1 MKHLWK
7 AWAGALA
14 LMTASAPCGFA
25 ETAQHPGG
33 ASNAVLQAT
42 LSNGLRVVI
51 VPDRLAPVVT
61 TNLSYLAGSNDA
73 PEGFPGTAHALEH
86 MMFRGSAG
94 LDRDQ
99 LAELG
104 ALLGGFYN
112 ASTAE
117 TVTRYTYTVPR
128 DNLGVVLRSEA
139 LRMRGLTL
147 SEADWAQERGAIE
160 QEVSRDLSSPF
171 YNYLSQAQAIL
182 FQGTPYEHDALG
194 TRPSFDRTDAALL
207 RRFYE
212 QWYAPNNAILV
223 IAGDVQPAQALS
235 EVQAAFGDIPRRA
248 IPEHQ
253 NISVQPVQPKTLALS
268 TNYSVGLVA
277 LAYRMPGLR
286 SPDSAVSDIL
296 SDVLGSPR
304 GALQGLVPADQA
316 LMAYFDCM
324 SKADVGIGLAVA
336 AFPSGGDPAP
346 LLAMLR
352 RIIAGTARD
361 GVSPELVE
369 AAKRRELARLA
380 FEGNSISSLAR
391 SWTTALAMRGASS
404 PADLAQA
411 YAAVT
416 VEDVNRLARRLLRPD
431 QAVTAILTPKG
442 TSTTPAG
449 SGFGKAESFKAS
461 PDRSV
466 TLPSWAASSLPAAR
480 MPDLGE
486 PPVITV
492 LPNGLRLIVQPEH
505 VNHTV
510 SVYGQVRQVPDMQEP
525 PGQEGVAALMGQ
537 LFGHGTETQDRLAF
551 QASLDDIAAWESAGP
566 DFLLEVLTPHF
577 EQGMELLAENEL
589 HPAFPQAAFAVAR
602 RQMAQGLA
610 GLEQAPDYRFQRAID
625 QAVIPEADPTLRQ
638 PTPET
643 VEALRLEDVRA
654 YYKAALRPDLTTIVV
669 LGDVTPEEARRVVL
683 NTFGTWH
690 ASGPAPQI
698 DLPPIG
704 PNAPSR
710 VRVPDASSL
719 QDRVLL
725 SETLPVSKPGRNA
738 FRLGNT
744 ILGGGFSSRLY
755 RDLRVKSGYAYS
767 VNSAVNWTR
776 TRGQY
781 TVTFGADAG
790 NVEKARQLVL
800 RNLRAMQTTPVSDSE
815 LSRAKAQLLISL
827 MMRRSSVEAMAAS
840 YLRLVDLGLPL
851 DSPRTA
857 AERYLATTAD
867 QIQQAF
873 NTPLRLDDLVEVV
886 KGPPLTP

>member
-1 MKHLWK
+1 
-7 AWAGALA
+7 
-14 LMTASAPCGFA
+14 
-25 ETAQHPGG
+25 
-33 ASNAVLQAT
+33 
-42 LSNGLRVVI
+42 
-51 VPDRLAPVVT
+51 
-61 TNLSYLAGSNDA
+61 
-73 PEGFPGTAHALEH
+73 
-86 MMFRGSAG
+86 
-94 LDRDQ
+94 
-99 LAELG
+99 
-104 ALLGGFYN
+104 
-112 ASTAE
+112 
-117 TVTRYTYTVPR
+117 
-128 DNLGVVLRSEA
+128 
-139 LRMRGLTL
+139 
-147 SEADWAQERGAIE
+147 
-160 QEVSRDLSSPF
+160 
-171 YNYLSQAQAIL
+171 
-182 FQGTPYEHDALG
+182 
-194 TRPSFDRTDAALL
+194 
-207 RRFYE
+207 
-212 QWYAPNNAILV
+212 
-223 IAGDVQPAQALS
+223 
-235 EVQAAFGDIPRRA
+235 
-248 IPEHQ
+248 
-253 NISVQPVQPKTLALS
+253 
-268 TNYSVGLVA
+268 
-277 LAYRMPGLR
+277 
-286 SPDSAVSDIL
+286 
-296 SDVLGSPR
+296 
-304 GALQGLVPADQA
+304 
-316 LMAYFDCM
+316 MAYFDCM

-336 AFPSGGDPAP
+336 AFPAGGDPAP
-346 LLAMLR
+346 LLANMQ
-352 RIIAGTARD
+352 RIIAGAARD
-361 GVSPELVE
+361 GVSPELVD

-380 FEGNSISSLAR
+380 FEGNSISGLAR

-416 VEDVNRLARRLLRPD
+416 VEDVNRLARRLLQPD

-442 TSTTPAG
+442 TSNTSAG

-466 TLPSWAASSLPAAR
+466 TLPSWAASSLPGLR
-480 MPDLGE
+480 MPELGE
-486 PPVITV
+486 PPVVTV

-505 VNHTV
+505 VSHTV
-510 SVYGQVRQVPDMQEP
+510 SVYGHVRQVADMQEP

-537 LFGHGTETQDRLAF
+537 LFGQGTETQDRLAF

-566 DFLLEVLTPHF
+566 DFMLEVLTPHF
-577 EQGMELLAENEL
+577 EQGMQLLAENEL
-589 HPAFPQAAFAVAR
+589 HPAFPPAAFAVAR
-602 RQMAQGLA
+602 RQMAQGLT
-610 GLEQAPDYRFQRAID
+610 GLEQAPDYRFQRAFD
-625 QAVIPEADPTLRQ
+625 QAIVPAADPTLRQ

-654 YYKAALRPDLTTIVV
+654 YCKVALRPDLTTIVV

-683 NTFGTWH
+683 DTFGSWH

-725 SETLPVSKPGRNA
+725 SETLPIAKPGRHA

-744 ILGGGFSSRLY
+744 ILGGGSSSRLY
-755 RDLRVKSGYAYS
+755 RDLRVKSGYVYS
-767 VNSAVNWTR
+767 VSSAVNWTR

-827 MMRRSSVEAMAAS
+827 VMRRSSMEAMAAS
-840 YLRLVDLGLPL
+840 YLRLADLGLPL
-851 DSPRTA
+851 DSPQAA

-873 NTPLRLDDLVEVV
+873 NTLLRPDDLVEVV

>member
-1 MKHLWK
+1 LKHLWK
-7 AWAGALA
+7 AWAGAFA
-14 LMTASAPCGFA
+14 LMVASASCGSA
-25 ETAQHPGG
+25 ETVQRPDG
-33 ASNAVLQAT
+33 ASDAVLRTT
-42 LSNGLRVVI
+42 LSNGLRIVI

-99 LAELG
+99 LAEFG

-117 TVTRYTYTVPR
+117 TVTRYTYTVPK
-128 DNLGVVLRSEA
+128 DGLGMVLRSEA

-147 SEADWAQERGAIE
+147 SEADWVQERGAIE

-171 YNYLSQAQAIL
+171 YNYLSQAQALL

-194 TRPSFDRTDAALL
+194 TRSSFDRTDAALL

-235 EVQAAFGDIPRRA
+235 EAQAAFGDIPRRA
-248 IPEHQ
+248 VPGHQ
-253 NISVQPVQPKTLALS
+253 TILVQPVQPKTLALT

-277 LAYRMPGLR
+277 LAYRLPGSR
-286 SPDSAVSDIL
+286 APDAAVSDIL
-296 SDVLGSPR
+296 GDVLGSPR
-304 GALQGLVPADQA
+304 SALRGLVPADQA
-316 LMAYFDCM
+316 LTAYFDCM

-336 AFPSGGDPAP
+336 AFPAGSDPGP
-346 LLAMLR
+346 LLANMQ
-352 RIIAGTARD
+352 RIIAGAARD

-380 FEGNSISSLAR
+380 FESNSISGLAR

-404 PADLAQA
+404 PADLARA
-411 YAAVT
+411 YAGVT
-416 VEDVNRLARRLLRPD
+416 VEDVNQLARRLLQPD
-431 QAVTAILTPKG
+431 QAVTAILTPKS
-442 TSTTPAG
+442 TSNASAG

-466 TLPSWAASSLPAAR
+466 TLPAWASSSLPGVR

-486 PPVITV
+486 PPDVTV
-492 LPNGLRLIVQPEH
+492 LPNGMRLIVQPEH
-505 VNHTV
+505 VSHTV
-510 SVYGQVRQVPDMQEP
+510 SVYGHVRQVADMQEP

-537 LFGHGTETQDRLAF
+537 LFGYGTETQDRLAF

-566 DFLLEVLTPHF
+566 NFRLEVLTPHF
-577 EQGMELLAENEL
+577 EQGMQLLAENEL
-589 HPAFPQAAFAVAR
+589 HPAFPQAAFVVAR
-602 RQMAQGLA
+602 RQLAQGLA
-610 GLEQAPDYRFQRAID
+610 GLEQAPDYQFQRAID
-625 QAVIPEADPTLRQ
+625 QAIVPEADPTLRQ

-643 VEALRLEDVRA
+643 VGALRLEDVRA
-654 YYKAALRPDLTTIVV
+654 YYKAALRPDLTTVVV
-669 LGDVTPEEARRVVL
+669 LGDVMPEEARRMVL
-683 NTFGTWH
+683 KTFGTWH
-690 ASGPAPQI
+690 ASGPAPEI

-710 VRVPDASSL
+710 VHVPDASSL
-719 QDRVLL
+719 QDSVLL
-725 SETLPVSKPGRNA
+725 SETLPIAMPGRYA

-755 RDLRVKSGYAYS
+755 QDLRVKSGYAYS
-767 VNSAVNWTR
+767 VSSAANWTR

-781 TVTFGADAG
+781 TVTFGSDADK
-790 NVEKARQLVL
+790 VEKARQLVL
-800 RNLRAMQTTPVSDSE
+800 LDLRTMQTTSVSDTE
-815 LSRAKAQLLISL
+815 LLRAKAQMLIRL
-827 MMRRSSVEAMAAS
+827 AMRRSSVEAMAAS
-840 YLRLVDLGLPL
+840 YLRLADLGLPF
-851 DSPRTA
+851 DSPQTA
-857 AERYLATTAD
+857 AERYLGTTAD
-867 QIQQAF
+867 QIKQAF
-873 NTPLRLDDLVEVV
+873 NTLLRPDDLVEIV